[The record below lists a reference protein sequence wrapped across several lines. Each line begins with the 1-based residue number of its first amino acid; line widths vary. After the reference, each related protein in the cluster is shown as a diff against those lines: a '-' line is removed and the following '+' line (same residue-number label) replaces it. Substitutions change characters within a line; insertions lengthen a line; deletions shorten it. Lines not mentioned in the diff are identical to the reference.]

1 MAALTAGRNMDNGK
15 KQKAESVIQTVLA
28 IIKSR
33 ENLKEDAV
41 VLLAD
46 LSAVAV
52 AVKNAAASLSG
63 SASEISG
70 AITRVVDDVRHG
82 TGASAVVVDV
92 DNYAEDAFEHEWRE
106 ARKQRAAKS

>member
-41 VLLAD
+41 VLLSD

-52 AVKNAAASLSG
+52 AVKDAAECL
-63 SASEISG
+63 SASAGEISE
-70 AITRVVDDVRHG
+70 AVSRVVSDVRCG
-82 TGASAVVVDV
+82 IGLETIVVDV
-92 DNYAEDAFEHEWRE
+92 DNQAESGFEREWRD
-106 ARKQRAAKS
+106 ARRARAAKK